1 MKKLLIIIAAIF
13 LLAGCQSQPQ
23 NQPADNPEENGGKEN
38 VNTETGKAIFVIE
51 VNGHQLIADFADNKS
66 AQAFKE
72 LLQQGELH
80 LHLQDYG
87 DFEKVGPLGT
97 SLVRSDESIQ
107 TQAGDVILYQGNQIT
122 IYYDHNS
129 WTFTR
134 LGKIRDVDTARLKEI
149 LGPGDVDVV
158 IRLEKE

>member
-23 NQPADNPEENGGKEN
+23 NQPADNSEGNRGKEN
-38 VNTETGKAIFVIE
+38 VNTETDKAIFVIE

-72 LLQQGELH
+72 LLEKGELH

-134 LGKIRDVDTARLKEI
+134 LGKIRDVDTVRLKEI

>member
-23 NQPADNPEENGGKEN
+23 NQPADNTEGNGGKEN
-38 VNTETGKAIFVIE
+38 VNTETDKAIFVIE

-72 LLQQGELH
+72 LLEKGELH

-134 LGKIRDVDTARLKEI
+134 LGKIRDVDTVRLKEI